1 MYLACTSE
9 SYGALLDGGRL
20 TVPDWCR
27 ICAEELGLAAV
38 ELEDRHIGEPTPGNV
53 ARVRAALDRFRLE
66 LVNVAFMNDFA
77 FTGSALVREMDR
89 TRRWI
94 AAAPDLGT
102 RFLRTFAGWPK
113 GDREARWPAMI
124 EALSNVATA
133 AEKAG
138 VRLVLENH
146 NHDGFVQTAED
157 VERIL
162 GTVRSAALGLLLDS
176 GNYRDG
182 VISIQR
188 TAHLAWHAHA
198 KFKHVGPDGR
208 DAAIDNR
215 ATVSALRGAGY
226 TGCISIEYEGEEPG
240 TTAVPRAAAYLRTLL
255 DGRA

>member
-9 SYGALLDGGRL
+9 SHGALLDAGRL

-27 ICAEELGLAAV
+27 LCAEELGLTAV
-38 ELEDRHIGEPTPGNV
+38 ELEDRHIGEPTPG
-53 ARVRAALDRFRLE
+53 AIAAIRAALDRYRLE

-77 FTGSALVREMDR
+77 LTGPALAGEVER

-113 GDREARWPAMI
+113 RDRDARWPAMI
-124 EALSNVATA
+124 EALSAVTA
-133 AEKAG
+133 AAETAG

-146 NHDGFVQTAED
+146 NHDGFVQTAAD

-162 GTVRSAALGLLLDS
+162 GAVQSPALGLLLDS

-182 VISIQR
+182 VASIQR
-188 TAHLAWHAHA
+188 TARLAWHAHA
-198 KFKHVGPDGR
+198 KFKQVGPDGR
-208 DAAIDNR
+208 DAAVDNL
-215 ATVSALRGAGY
+215 ATVTALRTAGY

-240 TTAVPRAAAYLRTLL
+240 TTAVPRAVQYLRRLL